1 LLVCL
6 AAGAFQDHVRKSW
19 LKKILDRDP
28 SGVNVRPAPIANL
41 DEALAFVM
49 SGGAWESAV
58 GYQPADPHR
67 PALTAHAENMARRV
81 GAWFFGK
88 KQQ

>member
-1 LLVCL
+1 MQLL
-6 AAGAFQDHVRKSW
+6 KNW
-19 LKKILDRDP
+19 LRKILDRGSSGGIP
-28 SGVNVRPAPIANL
+28 SDVNARPKSIANL

-81 GAWFFGK
+81 GACFFGK

>member
-1 LLVCL
+1 
-6 AAGAFQDHVRKSW
+6 VRKSW
-19 LKKILDRDP
+19 LKKILDRDPSGGSP